1 MEAGLQKASNLF
13 KKKGEPFTPAE
24 VFGISSTLG
33 VRYTTMKEALPEAML
48 NVSPADFEKERLR
61 HREISRSGV
70 EKKFGGHGLILNTGE
85 LKATSQEEVEQV
97 TRLHTVTHLLQ
108 AALQRVLGDQ
118 IGQRGSDITALRT
131 RFDFSFDRKLTEE
144 EISQVEKLVNDIIQ
158 QDLPVNYLE
167 VPLEEAKKSGATY
180 FFKGKYPPVVKVYY
194 VGESIDTAFSKELCG
209 GPHASR
215 TGGIGKFRIKKQ
227 EAVGEGIR
235 RIKAVLEK

>member
-1 MEAGLQKASNLF
+1 MPSMEAGLQKASNLF

-85 LKATSQEEVEQV
+85 LKATSQEEVE
-97 TRLHTVTHLLQ
+97 
-108 AALQRVLGDQ
+108 
-118 IGQRGSDITALRT
+118 
-131 RFDFSFDRKLTEE
+131 
-144 EISQVEKLVNDIIQ
+144 KLVNDIIQ

-209 GPHASR
+209 GPHVSR
-215 TGGIGKFRIKKQ
+215 TGGIGRFRIKKQ